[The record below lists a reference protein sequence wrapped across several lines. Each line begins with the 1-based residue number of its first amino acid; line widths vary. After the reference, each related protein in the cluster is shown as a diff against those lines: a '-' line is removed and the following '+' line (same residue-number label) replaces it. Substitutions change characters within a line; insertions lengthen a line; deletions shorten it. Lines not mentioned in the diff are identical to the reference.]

1 MVKQTMVYP
10 YKRMILKDEND
21 TACNMDE
28 SQKLYAKWKKSNTI
42 KPTYGMILFMWHSRE
57 DHSRVIKKADQ
68 WFLGARREGKKLPKG
83 HEQLSGVMEMICIF
97 IVVLVTCLTRL
108 SKFTKLYT
116 LNAWVLLYINYSLL
130 QYSCLGNSMDGGSL
144 VGCSPWGHRVGHDW
158 QTNTHS

>member
-1 MVKQTMVYP
+1 MVKQMVVYP
-10 YKRMILKDEND
+10 NNRMILKDEND

-42 KPTYGMILFMWHSRE
+42 NPTYSMILFMWHSTE

-68 WFLGARREGKKLPKG
+68 WFLGARREGKKLAKG
-83 HEQLSGVMEMICIF
+83 HGQLSGVMEMICIF

-108 SKFTKLYT
+108 SKFTKPYT

-130 QYSCLGNSMDGGSL
+130 QYSCLGNAVDGGEPGGLQPLGSQSRKWL
-144 VGCSPWGHRVGHDW
+144 TD
-158 QTNTHS
+158 